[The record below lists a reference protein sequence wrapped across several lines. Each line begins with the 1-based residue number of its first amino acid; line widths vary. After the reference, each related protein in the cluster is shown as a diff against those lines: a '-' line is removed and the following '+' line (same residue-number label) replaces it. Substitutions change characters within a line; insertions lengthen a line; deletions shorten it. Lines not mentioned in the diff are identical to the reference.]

1 MTVYVHLQVGSE
13 SYAVPAEQVREVAN
27 LGPVRGVPGS
37 RPELLGVCNLR
48 GQIVPVVDLALL
60 LGISRVAPPGC
71 LLVTDVINRE
81 AGFAIDGVSG
91 VGDLPDQ
98 ADDAKSGLLTGAT
111 LAGDDLVGLLDV
123 PRILDVLE
131 QAGHERP

>member
-1 MTVYVHLQVGSE
+1 VRLRVGSE
-13 SYAVPAEQVREVAN
+13 TYAVPAGQVREVAN
-27 LGPVRGVPGS
+27 LGPVRAVPGS

-60 LGISRVAPPGC
+60 LGISRVAPPRC

-91 VGDLPDQ
+91 VGELADRV
-98 ADDAKSGLLTGAT
+98 DDAKSGLLTGAT
-111 LAGDDLVGLLDV
+111 LVGDDLVGLLDV
-123 PRILDVLE
+123 PRVLDALE
-131 QAGHERP
+131 QAQP

>member
-1 MTVYVHLQVGSE
+1 MRLQVGSE
-13 SYAVPAEQVREVAN
+13 TYAVPAGQVREVAN
-27 LGPVRGVPGS
+27 LGPVRAVPGS

-60 LGISRVAPPGC
+60 LGISRVAPPRW

-81 AGFAIDGVSG
+81 AGFAVDGVSG
-91 VGDLPDQ
+91 VGELPDR

-111 LAGDDLVGLLDV
+111 LVGEHLVGLLDV
-123 PRILDVLE
+123 PRVLDALE
-131 QAGHERP
+131 RA